1 MPALAESPLFDHG
14 SRRERV
20 VREILAGLFTGKY
33 EAGQRMRVESLAEQF
48 EVSATPVREA
58 LVELAGVGILDL
70 QPNRGAVLRKFG
82 PIEILELI
90 QVRRILECEA
100 VRCACE
106 RFAPFELTQ
115 LEQEFIQ
122 LNSIGRDEHWLEMF
136 RKLDIKLHDLIAS
149 RSGSQRLAHEI
160 KRYSILFTALD
171 DARYAKR
178 DASENSSSKDEN
190 EEHLQILRSMA
201 ARDPQS
207 ATQAMARH
215 IDHLGELLI
224 HDLFGNTPDL
234 ARTPQT
240 TMP

>member
-115 LEQEFIQ
+115 LEQEFAL
-122 LNSIGRDEHWLEMF
+122 LNSAARDECWLEMS
-136 RKLDIKLHDLIAS
+136 RKLEVKFHDLIAS

-160 KRYSILFTALD
+160 MRYSILFTALE
-171 DARYAKR
+171 DARHAKR
-178 DASENSSSKDEN
+178 KALANFSSLDES
-190 EEHLQILRSMA
+190 EEHLEILRSMA
-201 ARDPQS
+201 TRDPQG
-207 ATQAMARH
+207 AANAMARR
-215 IDHLGELLI
+215 IDHLGESLI
-224 HDLFGNTPDL
+224 HDLFGDAPTSPDL
-234 ARTPQT
+234 PRTPT
-240 TMP
+240 L